1 MFFTKY
7 INNNGTENMKINT
20 YNINSN
26 NRVNK
31 QLDVYKKWWDVD
43 FIQQK
48 KTLSFYF
55 CDLSFINIFEES
67 VVLFNVIL
75 FN

>member
-31 QLDVYKKWWDVD
+31 QLDVYKK
-43 FIQQK
+43 
-48 KTLSFYF
+48 
-55 CDLSFINIFEES
+55 
-67 VVLFNVIL
+67 
-75 FN
+75 